1 MAKDTIR
8 DWATTASDNQ
18 DIAGI
23 SILGTAPPS
32 NMDNALRT
40 IMKQVADVAEGVQ
53 PVDDTWSFSD
63 PADPTKKARIDAGNV
78 TAGQTRVLKMADR
91 DVNLAALADGTLSG
105 ARNKIMNGDFD
116 VWQRGTS
123 VSFVGGGSGS
133 FIADRWR
140 HGGNTTGTDFTSS
153 RQTHTL
159 GQTDV
164 PGQPKYFYRFNR
176 TTTGANV
183 INLSQR
189 IEGVRT
195 LEGKSVTITFYAK
208 GTNAKQIDLTYDQVF
223 GTGGSPSG
231 TVSATIQSGIALTT
245 AWQKFQ
251 YTFSL
256 PSISG
261 KTLGTAGNDYLSI
274 NFGLPSAQGNMT
286 LDLSHVSLVVGN
298 ATDEADPFPAQSVAD
313 VLTQC
318 QRFYNKTLDQG
329 VFPAASGATTETGS
343 VEAYCAVAGS
353 SANVRSGSGAKHA
366 FPVTMRAAPTVTVYS
381 VATGAT
387 GNARNLVTA
396 TDVAFETISV
406 GDTGVFSR
414 PTGAVTLGDR
424 FMFYL
429 TADAEL

>member
-53 PVDDTWSFSD
+53 PVDDTWSFCD
-63 PADPTKKARIDAGNV
+63 PADATKKARMDAGNV

-91 DVNLAALADGTLSG
+91 DVNLAGLADGVLSG

-123 VSFVGGGSGS
+123 VSFISGGSGT
-133 FIADRWR
+133 FLADRWR
-140 HGGNTTGTDFTSS
+140 HSGNTTGTDFTSS

-164 PGQPKYFYRFNR
+164 PGQPKYFYRLAR
-176 TTTGANV
+176 TTTGANLL
-183 INLSQR
+183 NLSQR

-195 LEGKSVTITFYAK
+195 LEGKSVTLTFYAK
-208 GTNAKQIDLTYDQVF
+208 GTNAKQIDVSYDQVF

-231 TVSATIQSGIALTT
+231 AVSATIQSGVALTT

-251 YTFSL
+251 YTFTV

-261 KTLGTAGNDYLSI
+261 KTLGTAGNDYLGI

-329 VFPAASGATTETGS
+329 VFPAASGATTEPGS
-343 VEAYCAVAGS
+343 VEAYCAVTGS
-353 SANVRSGSGAKHA
+353 TANVRAGAGAKHA

-381 VATGAT
+381 VFDGAT
-387 GNARNLVTA
+387 ANARNLTTA
-396 TDVAFETISV
+396 VNTAFETISV

-414 PTGAVTLGDR
+414 PTGAVTAGDR